1 MEKQCPDGSGCIP
14 NYWFCDGIED
24 CGDGSDESDCGGCPN
39 SKFDCGNGQCIKK
52 SKLCDGVWDCS
63 NKADENNCAKPTGPS
78 PTGPRPTGTSAPLTC
93 GTRKFGQDI
102 AVPLSNQPFIVG
114 GENAVRGS
122 LPWQVSVQTY
132 YGFHFCGGTIIG
144 KRWVLS
150 AAHCFEDP
158 LDSEVI
164 VAGEHKLK
172 FTEGSE
178 QKIQIQKKF
187 VHPDY
192 NSRTTNNDIALVKL
206 AKDITFDDY
215 TQPACIPLEKNEDSD
230 YKPSEAVVI
239 SGWGST
245 RQTRG
250 PSTLQ
255 VAAVPV
261 IAQDVCEKAY
271 ASYGITRSMFCAGK
285 MGVGGVD
292 SCQGDSGGP
301 VVKVV
306 GGKFHVVGVVSWGI
320 GCARPEYPGVYTRV
334 ARFQT
339 WIQETIDI
347 NS

>member
-1 MEKQCPDGSGCIP
+1 MG
-14 NYWFCDGIED
+14 
-24 CGDGSDESDCGGCPN
+24 
-39 SKFDCGNGQCIKK
+39 
-52 SKLCDGVWDCS
+52 
-63 NKADENNCAKPTGPS
+63 
-78 PTGPRPTGTSAPLTC
+78 
-93 GTRKFGQDI
+93 
-102 AVPLSNQPFIVG
+102 
-114 GENAVRGS
+114 
-122 LPWQVSVQTY
+122 
-132 YGFHFCGGTIIG
+132 
-144 KRWVLS
+144 
-150 AAHCFEDP
+150 
-158 LDSEVI
+158 
-164 VAGEHKLK
+164 K

-215 TQPACIPLEKNEDSD
+215 TQPACIPFEKNEDSD

-334 ARFQT
+334 ARFHMDPGNYRYQLVT
-339 WIQETIDI
+339 LELNLGICKVCKRVIEASLCLQRLS
-347 NS
+347 NSYLIKNFFV